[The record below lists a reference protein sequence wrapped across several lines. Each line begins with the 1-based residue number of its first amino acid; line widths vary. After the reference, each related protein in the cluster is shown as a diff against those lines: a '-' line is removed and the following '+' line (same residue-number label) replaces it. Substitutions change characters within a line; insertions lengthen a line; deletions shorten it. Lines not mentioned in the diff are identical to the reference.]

1 MGICACMST
10 DWVVIFIIF
19 LIRLSVYMCVLNS
32 ALDVCKCKVNREKE
46 TEKSKRKKNKVS
58 LFLII
63 QSRSSPYGECHNV
76 HFTLYTNSISYL

>member
-32 ALDVCKCKVNREKE
+32 ALDVCKCKVNREKKLKKIK
-46 TEKSKRKKNKVS
+46 EKKIKFRF
-58 LFLII
+58 FL
-63 QSRSSPYGECHNV
+63 
-76 HFTLYTNSISYL
+76 